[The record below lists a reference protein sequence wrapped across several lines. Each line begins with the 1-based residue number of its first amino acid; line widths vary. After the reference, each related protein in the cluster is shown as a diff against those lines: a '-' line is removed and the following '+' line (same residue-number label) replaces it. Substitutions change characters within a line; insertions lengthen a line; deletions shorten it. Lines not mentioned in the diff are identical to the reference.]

1 MLTGLGF
8 KVILI
13 GARALHL
20 YGVLRETRDWDF
32 TVDAPYTPEVRDRI
46 TSALRALG
54 CAVQWRK
61 WGFYVDCG
69 GAHVD
74 VNYAP
79 LTLDDAFLK
88 RCRRVGDVLLPSA
101 EDLIILKAM
110 SGERKDVEDIKEILR
125 RVDLD
130 LDYLLKRASEAGV
143 EKELKKLL
151 KRVGRG

>member
-1 MLTGLGF
+1 MEE
-8 KVILI
+8 V
-13 GARALHL
+13 
-20 YGVLRETRDWDF
+20 GVLRCE
-32 TVDAPYTPEVRDRI
+32 
-46 TSALRALG
+46 
-54 CAVQWRK
+54 
-61 WGFYVDCG
+61 

-101 EDLIILKAM
+101 EDLIILKVM

-130 LDYLLKRASEAGV
+130 YLLKRASEAGV
-143 EKELKKLL
+143 EKELKNF
-151 KRVGRG
+151 